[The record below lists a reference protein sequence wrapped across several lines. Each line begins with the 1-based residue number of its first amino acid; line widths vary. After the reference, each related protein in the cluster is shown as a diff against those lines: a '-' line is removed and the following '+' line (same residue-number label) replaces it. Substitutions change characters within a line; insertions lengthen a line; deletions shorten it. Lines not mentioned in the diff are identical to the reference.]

1 MVFFMPRMIIFVNGQ
16 IPDLELVRRMI
27 LPGDKI
33 IAANGGTHHALALGM
48 VPSVVIGDLD
58 SLTSSELDKLDEAGT
73 EICRYSGDK
82 NETDFELALKYSIEA
97 GYREILVIAALG
109 DRLDQTLG
117 NLGLLTNPWL
127 ATVDVRLDN
136 GKEEAFFIR
145 NHCQVQGMV
154 GDLVSLVPWGRKV
167 AGVTTSGLRWSL
179 RGETLYPYK
188 TRGISNELVGKTA
201 SVSVQTGLL
210 LIIHTRH

>member
-1 MVFFMPRMIIFVNGQ
+1 MFLFMPRIVIFINGQ
-16 IPDLELVRRMI
+16 IPDKQLAKRLI
-27 LPGDKI
+27 QPGDAI
-33 IAANGGTHHALALGM
+33 IAANGGTHHALSLGK

-58 SLTSSELDKLDEAGT
+58 SLTSFEHDKLNEAGT
-73 EICRYSGDK
+73 KICGYSRDK

-117 NLGLLTNPWL
+117 NLGLLTSPWL
-127 ATVDVRLDN
+127 AKVDVRLDN

-145 NHCQVQGMV
+145 KHCQVQGLV
-154 GDLVSLVPWGRKV
+154 GDLVSLIPWGRKV
-167 AGVTTSGLRWSL
+167 GGVTTSGLRWPL
-179 RGETLYPYK
+179 QGETLHPYK
-188 TRGISNELVGKTA
+188 TRGISNELVGETA

-210 LIIHTRH
+210 LVIHTRG